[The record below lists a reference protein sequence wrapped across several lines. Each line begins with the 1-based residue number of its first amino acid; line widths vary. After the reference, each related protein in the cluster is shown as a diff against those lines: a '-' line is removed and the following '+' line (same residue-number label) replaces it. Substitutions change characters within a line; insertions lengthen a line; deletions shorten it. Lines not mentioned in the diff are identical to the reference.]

1 MTLQEIITDKQID
14 SAWQNASFGEHVTKR
29 EVIADTLLQYACGY
43 SSGYTIEC
51 ICREL
56 RLITKQC
63 NLTTL
68 GKQYL
73 YEAFSNGASF

>member
-1 MTLQEIITDKQID
+1 METTEQILTDEQLNN
-14 SAWQNASFGEHVTKR
+14 AWGNANYGKISKR
-29 EVIADTLLQYACGY
+29 EVVGLALLKYASGDGT
-43 SSGYTIEC
+43 GYTIET

-68 GKQYL
+68 GKRYL
-73 YEAFSNGASF
+73 YAHFSNGKSI